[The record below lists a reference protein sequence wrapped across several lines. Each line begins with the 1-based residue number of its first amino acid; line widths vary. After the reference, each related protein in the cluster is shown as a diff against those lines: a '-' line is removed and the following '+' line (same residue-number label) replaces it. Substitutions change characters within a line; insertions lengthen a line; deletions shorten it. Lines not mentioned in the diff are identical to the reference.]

1 VSVTVYKIDDSHN
14 NLQIRASS
22 VEVKVQGLSADLDG
36 AKVFRII
43 LKSHQPSYPL
53 SIVNRSRVAT
63 NIFRVGSDGTRL
75 CSGGGGLDV
84 GRHNSTDVSIFA
96 VGLCQLNGTRDVD
109 LSRRDLFDLEGMR
122 IGNSRRQRERRADK
136 ECGELE
142 IHGSERVKYKLMYS
156 ECDAIESM
164 R

>member
-1 VSVTVYKIDDSHN
+1 VYEVEDSHD
-14 NLQIRASS
+14 NLQIGASS

-43 LKSHQPSYPL
+43 LKSHQRSCPL
-53 SIVNRSRVAT
+53 SNVNRSRAAT
-63 NIFRVGSDGTRL
+63 NIFRVSSDGTRL
-75 CSGGGGLDV
+75 SGGGGGLDV

-96 VGLCQLNGTRDVD
+96 VGLCQLDGTGDVD

-122 IGNSRRQRERRADK
+122 VGNSRRQRERRADK

-142 IHGSERVKYKLMYS
+142 IHGSERG
-156 ECDAIESM
+156 
-164 R
+164 